1 MVAAK
6 QQGVRQLVGTTMSV
20 NRPML
25 AVARE
30 LGFKLVADPHS
41 AAITNLTLELGA

>member
-30 LGFKLVADPHS
+30 LGFKLVADPGS
-41 AAITNLTLELGA
+41 ATITNLTLDLVA